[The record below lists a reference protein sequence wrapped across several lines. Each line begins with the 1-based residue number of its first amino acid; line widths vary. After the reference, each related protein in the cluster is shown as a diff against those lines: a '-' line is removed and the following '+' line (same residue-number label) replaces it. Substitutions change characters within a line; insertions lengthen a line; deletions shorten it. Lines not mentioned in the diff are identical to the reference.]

1 MGRQAPAWND
11 QPRELVAA
19 AAAMAGFRGGIP
31 ETAHN
36 DRATGP

>member
-19 AAAMAGFRGGIP
+19 AMAGFRGGIP
-31 ETAHN
+31 EAAHN